1 MENRFNKGIKYEI
14 YIGIKDKDSYEEI
27 LSVED
32 FKNILCEICTNKEI
46 NFSLLTQTGGYK
58 HGKGYTT
65 ETSLRIIIIGIDE
78 ENNYYIAEATPRD
91 NVEALVV
98 TKLDEKQLK
107 KVWDEI
113 VLMDT
118 YYLEDGNLTN
128 MWY

>member
-32 FKNILCEICTNKEI
+32 FKSILCEICADKEI

-58 HGKGYTT
+58 HGKGYAT

-78 ENNYYIAEATPRD
+78 KEIN
-91 NVEALVV
+91 L
-98 TKLDEKQLK
+98 LSEKLK
-107 KVWDEI
+107 KKINTDAVLITKAEI
-113 VLMDT
+113 D
-118 YYLEDGNLTN
+118 YCFA
-128 MWY
+128 

>member
-14 YIGIKDKDSYEEI
+14 FIGIKDKDSYEEI

-32 FKNILCEICTNKEI
+32 FKNILCEICTDKEI

-78 ENNYYIAEATPRD
+78 KEIS
-91 NVEALVV
+91 
-98 TKLDEKQLK
+98 LK
-107 KVWDEI
+107 KKYAKA
-113 VLMDT
+113 VLRKYTWEKATDKL
-118 YYLEDGNLTN
+118 YEVICR
-128 MWY
+128 